1 MSSPNKESR
10 IINAQNRAN
19 SQWEIEIKFYQS
31 ELEKLRKKVNDRMSD
46 AENKQLYKKIHHAS
60 DCLEYCQSKV
70 ERSY

>member
-31 ELEKLRKKVNDRMSD
+31 ELEKLRKKINDRMSD

-70 ERSY
+70 E

>member
-70 ERSY
+70 E